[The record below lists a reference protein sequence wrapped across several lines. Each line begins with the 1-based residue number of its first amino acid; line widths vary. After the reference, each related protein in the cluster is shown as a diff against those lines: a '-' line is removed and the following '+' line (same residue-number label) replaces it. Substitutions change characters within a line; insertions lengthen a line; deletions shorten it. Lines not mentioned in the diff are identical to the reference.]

1 MTFHFLKNI
10 EPPCRSSNLF
20 EERRPRPP
28 PSLLRSSCCITGAW
42 AEIEIMDNDDSRFVI
57 AKVLD
62 SDGFRDVP
70 VDKIV
75 TLGKDRAL
83 FKYQH
88 PFDRHVMTT
97 VGARFVIEVTQH
109 WRHKEIPRFAL
120 RELSYGLETWDRGFK
135 W

>member
-10 EPPCRSSNLF
+10 EPP
-20 EERRPRPP
+20 RPRLP
-28 PSLLRSSCCITGAW
+28 PSLLSHSRCVTGAW
-42 AEIEIMDNDDSRFVI
+42 AEIEIIDNSDYRFVK
-57 AKVLD
+57 AKLLD
-62 SDGFRDVP
+62 SGGFRDMP
-70 VDKIV
+70 EDGIV
-75 TLGKDRAL
+75 LLDTYRAL
-83 FKYQH
+83 FKHQH
-88 PFDRHVMTT
+88 PFDSHVMTT